1 MTRAKTMGKIWKGRE
16 ARGSEGCSDIGA
28 HMKNEE
34 QGDVPTTMSR
44 NPSPVMSDITGELR
58 KEGSVTRFKTII
70 GDDFGDGMQ
79 RPHTIQQK
87 KNTSQHTVLE

>member
-1 MTRAKTMGKIWKGRE
+1 MGKIWKGRE
-16 ARGSEGCSDIGA
+16 ARGSEGCGEIDA

-58 KEGSVTRFKTII
+58 REGSRRWLKTII
-70 GDDFGDGMQ
+70 ADGHGDGMQ
-79 RPHTIQQK
+79 RHRRVQK
-87 KNTSQHTVLE
+87 NKTV